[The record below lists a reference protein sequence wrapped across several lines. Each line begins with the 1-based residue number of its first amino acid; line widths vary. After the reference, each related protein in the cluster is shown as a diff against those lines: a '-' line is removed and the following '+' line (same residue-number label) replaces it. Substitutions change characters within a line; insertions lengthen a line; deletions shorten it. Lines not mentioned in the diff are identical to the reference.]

1 MIRLEGVRK
10 AFGPQQVLDGIDF
23 TVEEGES
30 LVIMGP
36 SGSGKSVI
44 LKHIIGLLQA
54 DQGLVT
60 VMDQDVASLDRDG
73 LRQLRRGMGYLF
85 QHSALINWLTVYE
98 NLALPLRETTSM
110 TPAQVQE
117 RVEHVLELVQMGDAG
132 GKLPSEISGGMQKRV
147 GLARALVTEPSIILY
162 DEPEA
167 GLDPEMSN
175 SVSRMMRRLKEEH
188 GMTSVTVTHSV
199 NCALTVADQL
209 AVFEKGQFLISGPPT
224 EVLNSDMPR
233 VREFLGAQ
241 LD

>member
-1 MIRLEGVRK
+1 MIKLEGVEK
-10 AFGPQQVLDGIDF
+10 AFGKQKVLTGVDF
-23 TVEEGES
+23 YVPEGHS

-54 DQGLVT
+54 DAGRVS
-60 VMDQDVASLDRDG
+60 VMNKDVASLDREG
-73 LRQLRRGMGYLF
+73 LAQLRRDMGYLF
-85 QHSALINWLTVYE
+85 QHSALINWLSVFD
-98 NLALPLRETTSM
+98 NLALPLRETTRMSN
-110 TPAQVQE
+110 AE
-117 RVEHVLELVQMGDAG
+117 IRARVLHVLELVQMTDAEN
-132 GKLPSEISGGMQKRV
+132 KLPGEISGGMQKRV

-175 SVSRMMRRLKEEH
+175 SVSHTMRRLKEEH
-188 GMTSVTVTHSV
+188 GMTSVTVTHSIS
-199 NCALTVADQL
+199 CALTVADTL
-209 AVFEKGQFLISGPPT
+209 AVFEHGRFLISGPPT
-224 EVLNSDMPR
+224 EVLNSDLPR